1 MRIIV
6 SPLVLLKNYMKPILL
21 FTGSLL
27 IVSIASS
34 QNVGINTDGSTPSML
49 LHLKIPSG
57 DDGIRV
63 QNASGSGDG
72 FFNFQDGTADVWS
85 IGFDDSDANKF
96 KFSNSG
102 ALGTDDKVTIQT
114 DGWVG
119 VRTSSPQSYFEVKG
133 DATASA
139 ISWVGILRN
148 PDNSSGVGHGVGLQ
162 FKGSNYTSLEL
173 DKWAGIAGI
182 SDNQGSGSASW
193 WDNVG
198 LAFYTVENADAAGV
212 PTEAVRINSAGN
224 VGIGT
229 STPSAQ
235 LVVNEDAVFNESGGS
250 NNFRVESNAV
260 SDMFII
266 DGTNDRIGI
275 KMTSPANVFDL
286 EENSAIGATDAM
298 QSELNG
304 ATGGALDAVSTDA
317 SNGYSAFE
325 CITYGT
331 GSSIF
336 AIQNNT
342 GSGSIS
348 GRFQTASIDDQW
360 GIYSSDLVL
369 ALNYYV
375 ISDGNLKT
383 NIQPI
388 ESALTKID
396 QLVPVTYNF
405 KRNNDVGASSSELQY
420 GFTSQN
426 VQGIL
431 PELVATN
438 SVIAQKNVGPDQDMS
453 NAEYK
458 YSSVNYQGLI
468 PILAKGIKEQQLI
481 IENQNK
487 RIEELERLI
496 NEILKGQE

>member
-1 MRIIV
+1 
-6 SPLVLLKNYMKPILL
+6 MKSF
-21 FTGSLL
+21 FTISGFL
-27 IVSIASS
+27 ITTVCAA
-34 QNVGINTDGSTPSML
+34 QNVGINTDGSAPTML

-63 QNASGSGDG
+63 QNASGSADG
-72 FFNFQDGTADVWS
+72 YFNFQDGTTDVWS
-85 IGFDDSDANKF
+85 MGFDDSDANKF
-96 KFSNSG
+96 KFSNG
-102 ALGTDDKVTIQT
+102 NALGTNDRVTIQT

-148 PDNSSGVGHGVGLQ
+148 PDNSSGVGHGVGLR

-212 PTEAVRINSAGN
+212 PVESVRINSAGN
-224 VGIGT
+224 MGIGT

-235 LVVNEDAVFNESGGS
+235 LVVNEDATFNESGGS
-250 NNFRVESNAV
+250 NNFRIESNAV
-260 SDMFII
+260 SNMFIV

-275 KMTSPANVFDL
+275 KVTSPTNVFDL

-304 ATGGALDAVSTDA
+304 STGGALDAVSTDA
-317 SNGYSAFE
+317 SNGYNAFE
-325 CITYGT
+325 CITTGT
-331 GSSIF
+331 GSPIF

-342 GSGSIS
+342 SSGALAS
-348 GRFQTASIDDQW
+348 RFQTASVDDRW
-360 GIYSSDLVL
+360 GIYSGDEAL
-369 ALNYYV
+369 ALNYFI
-375 ISDGNLKT
+375 ISDGDLKT
-383 NIQPI
+383 NVKPI
-388 ESALTKID
+388 ESALSKISD
-396 QLVPVTYNF
+396 LIPVTYNF
-405 KRNNDVGASSSELQY
+405 KRNNAVGANSAKLQY
-420 GFTSQN
+420 GFTAQN
-426 VQGIL
+426 VQEIL
-431 PELVATN
+431 PELVAKN
-438 SVIAQKNVGPDQDMS
+438 SVIAQKDVGPDQDMS

-468 PILAKGIKEQQLI
+468 PVLTKGIKEQQLI

-496 NEILKGQE
+496 NEIRNKQE